1 VADLSLHAGGE
12 GDTPMPVDRD
22 QGDSDRSQRLP
33 LDVWIEDLQSGRF
46 GIVPL
51 PGTGHGPGHRRQR
64 CHLVVGLGDVPG
76 GLLGAV
82 PLPGSGLRLG
92 HRPKRVVGRGE
103 VAGGSLGQLHLP
115 GGGLCPGHRLQR
127 PEPARMGDAAGDLL
141 GVGRQDEDPLRR
153 VGEQGRCGHRDQ
165 CLGPAPGVGDAA
177 SLLLGP
183 VPLPGPGQGL
193 GQRPGGIGPRGAGD
207 AGGDSIG
214 LLPIMEVGLGS
225 DDRDQRRL
233 LAGRVGNAAGVPLD
247 VGEEAG
253 GSVPV
258 DLGHCR
264 ADGSDRF
271 GVPRH
276 RVVPASK
283 TLGALQQGNGS
294 VGIVTGHGAAQRGH
308 GRCLLPDVGN
318 GSRGLFGAVPLA
330 RGGQGVHHR
339 SQGPGSG
346 GGVHRVDGVGRPL
359 GMLPQPGAG
368 ERLGHSGEG
377 ERPHMGCGD
386 APGGLGGLLKQAE
399 GTLPVRPDHRSA
411 HRGQRPRLRIC
422 VGDLAP
428 SSRVAASLPGPS
440 ER

>member
-1 VADLSLHAGGE
+1 MRAARATPRCRSTATRATATAPSASRWTSGSRISKAVASASSHCPAPAMDLATADSAATWSSGSAMSRAVCSARSHCPAVACASATARSAWSGGE
-12 GDTPMPVDRD
+12 RSRAARSASSTCPAAACARATVCNAQNLPAWGMPRAICSASVARTRA
-22 QGDSDRSQRLP
+22 RSGAWASRA
-33 LDVWIEDLQSGRF
+33 
-46 GIVPL
+46 
-51 PGTGHGPGHRRQR
+51 
-64 CHLVVGLGDVPG
+64 VVATAISVS
-76 GLLGAV
+76 A
-82 PLPGSGLRLG
+82 
-92 HRPKRVVGRGE
+92 RPR
-103 VAGGSLGQLHLP
+103 
-115 GGGLCPGHRLQR
+115 
-127 PEPARMGDAAGDLL
+127 
-141 GVGRQDEDPLRR
+141 
-153 VGEQGRCGHRDQ
+153 
-165 CLGPAPGVGDAA
+165 GVGDAA

-294 VGIVTGHGAAQRGH
+294 VGIVTGHGAAQRRH